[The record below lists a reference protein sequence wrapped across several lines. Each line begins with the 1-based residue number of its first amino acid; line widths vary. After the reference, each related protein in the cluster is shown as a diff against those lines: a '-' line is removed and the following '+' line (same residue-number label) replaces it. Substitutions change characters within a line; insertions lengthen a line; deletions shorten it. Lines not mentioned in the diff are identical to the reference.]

1 MFGNIKKGFKL
12 LFSRLIKHKRNSIDE
27 NNTVEYD
34 YDYNVDSYD
43 IITQKLIEAF
53 KEYDET
59 MIIKEERP
67 NNDFKKNLEKV
78 LRNKLHRK
86 DKHKK
91 NHKKK

>member
-12 LFSRLIKHKRNSIDE
+12 LFSRLIKQKRNSIDE
-27 NNTVEYD
+27 NNIVE

-43 IITQKLIEAF
+43 TITQKLIEAF

-59 MIIKEERP
+59 LIIKKEEIL

-86 DKHKK
+86 DKHTR